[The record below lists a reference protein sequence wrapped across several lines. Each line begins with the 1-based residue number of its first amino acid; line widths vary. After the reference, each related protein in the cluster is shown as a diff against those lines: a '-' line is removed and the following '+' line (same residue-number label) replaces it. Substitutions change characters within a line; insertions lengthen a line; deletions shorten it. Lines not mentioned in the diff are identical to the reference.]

1 MTLMQI
7 TFFFLGIIAVI
18 GLAMLVHSW
27 IDKGRIRKNFS
38 RLTADLSGKV
48 IQENPL
54 VYPRLSGEIGGREF
68 DLFFK
73 VVKAGRQHILYYIY
87 SVKSELTSDLL
98 LLKADYFKPIADEAG
113 LADTAGGAFPGI
125 DGKYQAR
132 SQDPKT
138 ARRLLEE
145 EEVREQLAAL
155 EEFSRLQLGPD
166 ALVVGNPYDG
176 PPDTEP
182 EKILNVV
189 HALEKLA
196 TAMER
201 CPTPA

>member
-1 MTLMQI
+1 MTPTQI
-7 TFFFLGIIAVI
+7 TFFFLGILAVI
-18 GLAMLVHSW
+18 GMAMLVHSW

-38 RLTADLSGKV
+38 RLASELSGKV

-54 VYPRLSGEIGGREF
+54 VYPRLSGEVGGREF

-87 SVKSELTSDLL
+87 SVKSEISSDLL
-98 LLKADYFKPIADEAG
+98 LLKADFFKPIADEA
-113 LADTAGGAFPGI
+113 AVTEQAGGGFSTV

-132 SQDPKT
+132 SQHPET
-138 ARRLLEE
+138 ARRLLAE
-145 EEVREQLAAL
+145 EEVKFHLISL
-155 EEFSRLQLGPD
+155 EEFSSLQLGPD
-166 ALVVGNPYDG
+166 ALVVGKPYEG

-182 EKILNVV
+182 EKIVKIV
-189 HALEKLA
+189 HALGKLA

-201 CPTPA
+201 CPATA

>member
-1 MTLMQI
+1 MTSMQI
-7 TFFFLGIIAVI
+7 TFFFLMILSVI
-18 GLAMLVHSW
+18 GMAMFVHSW
-27 IDKGRIRKNFS
+27 IDKGRIRKNFA
-38 RLTADLSGKV
+38 RLSAGLSGKI

-54 VYPRLSGEIGGREF
+54 IYPRFSGEIGGREF

-73 VVKAGRQHILYYIY
+73 VVKAGRKHILYYIY

-98 LLKADYFKPIADEAG
+98 LLKADYFKPVIDEAG
-113 LADTAGGAFPGI
+113 LAETSGGAFPTA

-132 SQDPKT
+132 SQHPET

-145 EEVREQLAAL
+145 EEVRARLVPL
-155 EEFSRLQLGPD
+155 EEFSSLQLGPD
-166 ALVVGNPYDG
+166 ALVVGKPYEG
-176 PPDTEP
+176 PSDTEP
-182 EKILNVV
+182 EHILKNV

-196 TAMER
+196 AAMER